1 MKMDIKVGLKGIV
14 QDYVTEVNT
23 AEAVGSGGLKVFA
36 TPAMIALMEKAS
48 FIAIDEC
55 LDEGATSVGTMV
67 NIEHVSASPVGALI
81 TVESV
86 VTAVDGRKVSFEVTA
101 SDNAGLIGKGTH
113 ERFIIN
119 AEKFMS
125 KTNSKI

>member
-1 MKMDIKVGLKGIV
+1 MEINVGLKGIV
-14 QDYVTEVNT
+14 QDYVTESNT

-55 LDEGATSVGTMV
+55 LDEGSTSVGTMV
-67 NIEHVSASPVGALI
+67 NIEHIAATPVGMMV

-86 VTAVDGRKVSFEVTA
+86 VTAVDGRKISFEVTA
-101 SDNAGLIGKGTH
+101 VDEAGLIGKGTH
-113 ERFIIN
+113 DRFIVN
-119 AEKFMS
+119 AEKFTA
-125 KTNSKI
+125 KTNAKKQ

>member
-1 MKMDIKVGLKGIV
+1 MEINVGLKGIV
-14 QDYVTEVNT
+14 QDYVTENNT

-36 TPAMIALMEKAS
+36 TPMMIALMEKAS

-55 LDEGATSVGTMV
+55 LDEGMTSVGTMV
-67 NIEHVSASPVGALI
+67 NIEHVAATPVGMMV

-101 SDNAGLIGKGTH
+101 CDEAGLIGKGTH
-113 ERFIIN
+113 DRFIVN
-119 AEKFMS
+119 SEKFMA
-125 KTNSKI
+125 KTNAKKQ

>member
-1 MKMDIKVGLKGIV
+1 MEIKVGLKGIV
-14 QDYVTEVNT
+14 QEYVTENNT
-23 AEAVGSGGLKVFA
+23 AESVGSGGLKVFA

-48 FIAIDEC
+48 FLAIDEC
-55 LDEGATSVGTMV
+55 LDEGSTSVGTMV
-67 NIEHVSASPVGALI
+67 NIEHFSATPIGALV

-113 ERFIIN
+113 DRFVIN
-119 AEKFMS
+119 AEKFMA

>member
-1 MKMDIKVGLKGIV
+1 MEIRVGLKGIV
-14 QDYVTEVNT
+14 KENVTESNT
-23 AEAVGSGGLKVFA
+23 AKTVGSGGLQVFA

-48 FIAIDEC
+48 FLAIDEY
-55 LDEGATSVGTMV
+55 LDEGSTSVGTMV
-67 NIEHVSASPVGALI
+67 NIEHVSATPVGATV

-86 VTAVDGRKVSFEVTA
+86 VTAVDGRKISFEVTA

-113 ERFIIN
+113 ERFVIN
-119 AEKFMS
+119 AEKFMA